1 MQVRL
6 KFINTWTDHLGRQR
20 YRFRRRG
27 FPRVE
32 LPVGADPNSPE
43 FMTAYSAALKGEKV
57 GDAVAKIPANGK
69 SGAVATAITEFLSSA
84 TFKTDAE
91 STQALRRPKLM
102 SVSRLV
108 GHLPLAKMDETWIRR
123 WLEQSGSLGAKRT
136 WLLAV
141 KPFFRWAVEQKLL
154 AADPTEAIKLKA
166 TEGPGHHTWTDEE
179 IEQFRA
185 HHPLG
190 TRARLALELLLGVA
204 LRRGDGISLGRQHL
218 KNGSLIY
225 TQQKNRKRKPVTV
238 EVPMPPE
245 LAAAITA
252 CPSPTDSL
260 TFLVNER
267 GRPYS
272 EKNFNDHFRAWC
284 DEAGLPAHCVP
295 HGLRKGGSRL
305 MGDAG
310 CTVHEIMAVTGHT
323 TLKEVARYTAAYDRK
338 QAAKR
343 AQAKVTSATKGVAEN
358 NIVMLPIANR

>member
-43 FMTAYSAALKGEKV
+43 FMAAYSAALKGEKV
-57 GDAVAKIPANGK
+57 GEAPALGGSGTVAN
-69 SGAVATAITEFLSSA
+69 AIAEFLNSTTFRDSA
-84 TFKTDAE
+84 A
-91 STQALRRPKLM
+91 STQNLRRPMLN
-102 SVSRLV
+102 SVARLV
-108 GHLPLAKMDETWIRR
+108 GNLPLARMDASWIKR
-123 WLEQSGSLGAKRT
+123 WLETASTVNVKRT
-136 WLLAV
+136 RLLAL
-141 KPFFRWAVEQKLL
+141 KPFVKWALDCDLIET
-154 AADPTEAIKLKA
+154 DPCANISVKFK
-166 TEGPGHHTWTDEE
+166 EGIGHHTWTDEE

-185 HHPLG
+185 RHPLG

-204 LRRGDGISLGRQHL
+204 LRRGDGISLGRRHL
-218 KNGSLIY
+218 KNGWLVF
-225 TQQKNRKRKPVTV
+225 TQQKNKRRKPMTV

-252 CPSPTDSL
+252 CPTPTDSL

-295 HGLRKGGSRL
+295 HGLRKGGSRV
-305 MGDAG
+305 MAEAG
-310 CTVHEIMAVTGHT
+310 CSPHEIMAATGHS
-323 TLKEVARYTAAYDRK
+323 TLKEVTRYTAAYDRK
-338 QAAKR
+338 AAAIR
-343 AQAKVTSATKGVAEN
+343 AQAKVTAAKDSNVVPLKVA
-358 NIVMLPIANR
+358 R